1 VPLGL
6 TLDDARLDTCTA
18 SARTRSTEGPL
29 HCAARR
35 GDGQV
40 AGKGF
45 NKYAVGQA
53 MIQTE
58 APRGSRQSW
67 GPASGDEANV
77 IALMTFVSLSFSRSS
92 LVQGFNFLIP
102 GHRTC

>member
-1 VPLGL
+1 
-6 TLDDARLDTCTA
+6 
-18 SARTRSTEGPL
+18 
-29 HCAARR
+29 
-35 GDGQV
+35 
-40 AGKGF
+40 
-45 NKYAVGQA
+45 